1 MVKKR
6 RLIIVGVLLSALL
19 TLTGCMVPNQT
30 DQDVILFDE
39 WPVDGYP
46 SDAAEITQ
54 VSLEENSL
62 TIDVTY
68 QGGCTENTI

>member
-1 MVKKR
+1 
-6 RLIIVGVLLSALL
+6 
-19 TLTGCMVPNQT
+19 MVPNQT